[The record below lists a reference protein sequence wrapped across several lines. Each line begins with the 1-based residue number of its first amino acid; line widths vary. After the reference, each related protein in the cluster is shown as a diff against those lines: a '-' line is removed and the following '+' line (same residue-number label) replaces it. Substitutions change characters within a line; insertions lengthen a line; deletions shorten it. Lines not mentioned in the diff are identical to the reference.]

1 MTAFFDLD
9 RTVLDVNSGR
19 LWIRSEV
26 RLGYLSRGQAARAAF
41 HLARYHLGFARI
53 EAVIREAV
61 ATLEG
66 TPEAELAARTEAFY
80 HREVASRVRAGAP
93 AALAAHRARGEPCV
107 LLTTSSTYLSRLVQA
122 DLGFDDS
129 LCNRFEVRP
138 DGRFTG
144 APQEPLWR
152 SVRDESGSLRFEAV
166 APDAPAVAVLGA
178 RACDVAALALQV
190 ATGVCL
196 AHFYAAST
204 SSAWGSVSSWAR
216 TTARRRR
223 TR

>member
-1 MTAFFDLD
+1 MTWTSTGTLPG
-9 RTVLDVNSGR
+9 TR
-19 LWIRSEV
+19 LV
-26 RLGYLSRGQAARAAF
+26 PGARA
-41 HLARYHLGFARI
+41 
-53 EAVIREAV
+53 

-144 APQEPLWR
+144 APQEPLCYGAGKVQVAAAWAAAR
-152 SVRDESGSLRFEAV
+152 GIRLADCAFYTDSFSDVPMLEAV
-166 APDAPAVAVLGA
+166 GRPVAVHPDPRLA
-178 RACDVAALALQV
+178 RL
-190 ATGVCL
+190 
-196 AHFYAAST
+196 
-204 SSAWGSVSSWAR
+204 
-216 TTARRRR
+216 ARRRGWPTEDWGTASGR
-223 TR
+223 ARGRFS